1 MVIRSTTITLLLLSL
16 GLLLGRVFNILREN
30 DPELAGDRCRTIM
43 RPPQVHREGNCVCEL
58 YGSRI
63 HRQPEHVMT
72 FLLVEME
79 TSGSLDGQQRLV
91 VKGRFAPKAFEG
103 IMQSYVN
110 CLLDCLDLSS
120 EYHTLDVAN
129 RIGAAVYV
137 QKQKDQRKHRKR
149 PKAKHSQWRGKVKG
163 LVDGE
168 KKYILAQQAET
179 LLHSL
184 RLRFSDLQQTVLDM
198 SKIQHSKQCLPIA
211 QPMSI
216 SNFS

>member
-1 MVIRSTTITLLLLSL
+1 METRVLQGLDLNNLEIGRRRTYGHSNRGTT
-16 GLLLGRVFNILREN
+16 GLVVARVLHTFLTIL
-30 DPELAGDRCRTIM
+30 
-43 RPPQVHREGNCVCEL
+43 
-58 YGSRI
+58 SRI

-168 KKYILAQQAET
+168 KKHILAQQAET

-198 SKIQHSKQCLPIA
+198 SKIQHSKCLPIA